1 MPLSKNSLHLVDAEL
16 RPILDV
22 FQGFDVSRETLP
34 MLRNLPTPPAR
45 DKPPFEEVFVKR
57 KNSKDALKLLII
69 KPKVE
74 VPKQGLP
81 ALLYMHGGGFVFGS
95 PETALPTLQRLAED
109 VGCIIILPAYRLAPE
124 HPFPAALN
132 DNYLALSWMHEQALK
147 LGIDTSRV
155 AIGGDS
161 AGGGHA
167 AVLNIAARDR
177 GEFSPIYQFLI
188 YPMLDDRTGSL
199 RPPAEKTGEFIW
211 TPENNVF
218 GWSSYLGRAAGS
230 SDVPEGSVPAR
241 QNDLSGL
248 PPTLIATGS
257 LDLFAPE
264 NAAYGKRLAEQGIAV
279 ETKVFDGAYHG
290 FNVML
295 PDATIS
301 REFHAFCVKG
311 LKTAFK
317 T

>member
-1 MPLSKNSLHLVDAEL
+1 MPLSKKSLHHVDAEL

-22 FQGFDVSRETLP
+22 SQGFDVSGETLP

-45 DKPPFEEVFVKR
+45 DKPPYEEVFVKR
-57 KNSKDALKLLII
+57 KDSEDVLKLLII
-69 KPKVE
+69 KPKLE
-74 VPKQGLP
+74 APTQGLP

-95 PETALPTLQRLAED
+95 PETILPTMQRLAED

-132 DNYLALSWMHEQALK
+132 DNYLALSWMHEQALD
-147 LGIDTSRV
+147 LGVDTSRI

-161 AGGGHA
+161 GGGGHA
-167 AVLNIAARDR
+167 AALNIAVRDR

-199 RPPAEKTGEFIW
+199 RPPAANTGEFIW

-218 GWSSYLGRAAGS
+218 GWSAYLGCAAGG
-230 SDVPEGSVPAR
+230 SDVPLGSVPAR

-264 NAAYGKRLAEQGIAV
+264 NAAYGKRLADQGVAV
-279 ETKVFDGAYHG
+279 ESKVFDGAYHG

-295 PDATIS
+295 PDAAIS

>member
-1 MPLSKNSLHLVDAEL
+1 MPLSKNSLHLVDTEL

-22 FQGFDVSRETLP
+22 FQGFDVNRETLP
-34 MLRNLPTPPAR
+34 MLRNLPTPPAL

-57 KNSKDALKLLII
+57 KDSEDALRLLII
-69 KPKVE
+69 KPKLE
-74 VPKQGLP
+74 APIQGLP

-95 PETALPTLQRLAED
+95 PETILPTMQRLAED
-109 VGCIIILPAYRLAPE
+109 VGCVIILPAYRLAPE

-132 DNYLALSWMHEQALK
+132 DNYLALSWVHEQALD
-147 LGIDTSRV
+147 LGIDISHI

-167 AVLNIAARDR
+167 AALNIAVRDR
-177 GEFSPIYQFLI
+177 GEFLPIYQFLI
-188 YPMLDDRTGSL
+188 YPMLDDRTGRL
-199 RPPAEKTGEFIW
+199 RPPAANTGEFIW

-218 GWSSYLGRAAGS
+218 GWSSYLGCAAGS
-230 SDVPEGSVPAR
+230 NDVPQGSVPAR
-241 QNDLSGL
+241 QKYLSDL

-264 NAAYGKRLAEQGIAV
+264 NAAYGKRLADQGIAV